1 MLTWWN
7 FTVIIQNLGI
17 DQLTANAQVLVLA
30 GSETTAT
37 LLSGLTYFL
46 LQDSAAYQQLANEV
60 RSTFNTDKQIN
71 FSSVNQLPYM
81 MACLNE
87 ALRMYPPVANGLPR
101 VVPKGGAQILGRY
114 VPEQVRKSWY
124 ISKWWSDIN
133 HIHRHMW
140 QLPSGRST
148 IVRSTSLSLILSTL
162 NAFLVILDLQT
173 TDEMGFNHS
182 ALAHEIALDSSR

>member
-1 MLTWWN
+1 M
-7 FTVIIQNLGI
+7 GI

-114 VPEQVRKSWY
+114 VPEQVRKS
-124 ISKWWSDIN
+124 
-133 HIHRHMW
+133 
-140 QLPSGRST
+140 
-148 IVRSTSLSLILSTL
+148 
-162 NAFLVILDLQT
+162 
-173 TDEMGFNHS
+173 
-182 ALAHEIALDSSR
+182 